1 MVFINCSYC
10 MEPLCVINY
19 KVLNSD
25 KMVLRNYQEE
35 CPSCKKTLDFLWH
48 ENSDQIFDEEKL
60 IMQFLHTLNSRN
72 SELRDFF

>member
-10 MEPLCVINY
+10 KEPLCVINY

-25 KMVLRNYQEE
+25 NMVLRNYQEE

-48 ENSDQIFDEEKL
+48 KNSDQIFDEEKL
-60 IMQFLHTLNSRN
+60 
-72 SELRDFF
+72 D

>member
-10 MEPLCVINY
+10 KEPLCVINY
-19 KVLNSD
+19 KILNSD

-48 ENSDQIFDEEKL
+48 KNSDQIFDDEK
-60 IMQFLHTLNSRN
+60 F
-72 SELRDFF
+72 D